1 MNPTPI
7 PDPVEADSTAAPFV
21 FLYIGGVV
29 AWLAAFLAWVFWYR
43 GYA

>member
-1 MNPTPI
+1 MNPSTI
-7 PDPVEADSTAAPFV
+7 QGPVEADETAAPFV
-21 FLYIGGVV
+21 MIYIVGVV